1 MNTGKKSI
9 SMSEQAAKQ
18 IIEFITSNQMLPGDR
33 MPTET
38 DLMERLEVSRS
49 TIREAIKILSAWN
62 ILEIRQGSGASIS
75 PKRGI
80 PDDPLGLT
88 FIYDDDRLAID
99 LLDVRT
105 MLEPRT
111 AMLAAMNATAIQ
123 CENLKRQCKIVE
135 NLISQKQPYE
145 EEDIQLHKLISEASG
160 NKILINL
167 SYILHM
173 SVKKTIIA
181 TSDALRDSNTFIYHR
196 KTIDAIINKD
206 PVSAYNSMMV
216 HVCGLREFIAGKISE
231 KK

>member
-49 TIREAIKILSAWN
+49 TIREAIKILSARN

-135 NLISQKQPYE
+135 NLISQNSPMK
-145 EEDIQLHKLISEASG
+145 K
-160 NKILINL
+160 KIFNC
-167 SYILHM
+167 
-173 SVKKTIIA
+173 
-181 TSDALRDSNTFIYHR
+181 TS
-196 KTIDAIINKD
+196 
-206 PVSAYNSMMV
+206 
-216 HVCGLREFIAGKISE
+216 
-231 KK
+231 